1 MSYENRQAAAR
12 QGNTDLNRALQQ
24 VGATI
29 EVTPEWQVVFGLLD
43 GGWPGTPTDADRLA
57 YMTFLNDLDHRTI
70 ARALRQL
77 AKRGQK
83 YRPTPAEVRAAI
95 PHEPL
100 PRTTET
106 DEAWQQVLGLARPR
120 LDPRTAAMWI
130 DPLVLAGE
138 LDRVLVMDAPDPVLA
153 WVERRYLAVL
163 TTAARE
169 ATSYTGVM
177 ALSRLPGKWCAAPP
191 ALHAAPPPDQLE
203 AGGANRNP

>member
-77 AKRGQK
+77 AKQGQQ

-95 PHEPL
+95 PDEPL
-100 PRTTET
+100 ARTAET
-106 DEAWQQVLGLARPR
+106 DEAWQTVLGLARPR
-120 LDPRTAAMWI
+120 LDQHAVAMWI
-130 DPLVLAGE
+130 DPLRLAGE
-138 LDRVLVMDAPDPVLA
+138 LDRVLVVDGADPVLT

-163 TTAARE
+163 TAA
-169 ATSYTGVM
+169 AQQGTGYTGVTVLP
-177 ALSRLPGKWCAAPP
+177 ALPGKWCAAPP
-191 ALHAAPPPDQLE
+191 ALHAVKQPDQLE
-203 AGGANRNP
+203 TEGR